1 MRPSLS
7 IHIQLPS
14 NLGLKGFEATTALP
28 SPRSVNCPMTILAVL
43 GSTHSRMQ
51 FVACYTPHFASSCQ
65 NGEGNCP
72 GGRRLRNV
80 ATLRVGGDPSPCT
93 PSALGSPAYT

>member
-51 FVACYTPHFASSCQ
+51 FVAWYTPHFASSCQ
-65 NGEGNCP
+65 NG
-72 GGRRLRNV
+72 
-80 ATLRVGGDPSPCT
+80 
-93 PSALGSPAYT
+93 

>member
-14 NLGLKGFEATTALP
+14 NFGLRGCVATTALP

-43 GSTHSRMQ
+43 GLTHSRMQ
-51 FVACYTPHFASSCQ
+51 FVAW
-65 NGEGNCP
+65 
-72 GGRRLRNV
+72 
-80 ATLRVGGDPSPCT
+80 
-93 PSALGSPAYT
+93 